1 MKLGIYG
8 GAFNPIHNGHVIIAI
23 EVLERLNLDKLI
35 VVPTYNPPHRS
46 KEDFAP
52 YEYRK
57 RWAEIVF
64 KGERRIFISDYEK
77 EKGGISYSI
86 DTIKYYSEK
95 YNVKPFFIIGE
106 DSAVSFDKWYR
117 YEELKKL
124 ATFIVYPRFRKSM
137 FDLISKMHPEF
148 LTLEDLPLVEISSTE
163 IRERIRKGKSI
174 RGMVD
179 RSIEDEVVETYR
191 RIFSKKR

>member
-86 DTIKYYSEK
+86 DTVKYYSEE
-95 YNVKPFFIIGE
+95 YSVKPFFIIGE
-106 DSAVSFDKWYR
+106 DSAINFDKWYR
-117 YEELKKL
+117 YEELKRL
-124 ATFIVYPRFRKSM
+124 ANFVVYPRFRKGM
-137 FDLISKMHPEF
+137 FDFIKRVHPEF
-148 LTLEDLPLVEISSTE
+148 FALEDFPLVEISSTD
-163 IRERIRKGKSI
+163 IRERIREGKSI